1 LHRLDKYITETLI
14 PVYTKGKRR
23 KKNHA
28 YFNLLACAYRLR
40 KEGKY
45 VEAKQWRKK
54 AQTMPAYDPDDPDYR
69 RFKYC
74 RYADDILLGFVGS
87 RYAGNTNNDKD
98 RMRLTSVMLLPSSRR
113 QRRVRTNN
121 FVVMMVDSFYS
132 GAR

>member
-1 LHRLDKYITETLI
+1 
-14 PVYTKGKRR
+14 
-23 KKNHA
+23 
-28 YFNLLACAYRLR
+28 
-40 KEGKY
+40 
-45 VEAKQWRKK
+45 
-54 AQTMPAYDPDDPDYR
+54 MPAYDPDDPDYR